1 KAIVGRFVGR
11 LPLGAIAF
19 DQLGSRVDVSFVP
32 GIGFVRRAFT
42 PSIGLLRL
50 PHADMQSIEIEH
62 KILPTL
68 EFQAAFRHRSGF
80 ELPTV
85 EVSPRGG
92 ETSVSST
99 GTSTYN
105 ELAVAVRQTWR
116 SDRELF
122 VSYARS

>member
-1 KAIVGRFVGR
+1 FGESAVSPRFAISYVFDNKAQTTIKASVGRFVGR

-19 DQLGSRVDVSFVP
+19 EQLGSRVDVSFVP
-32 GIGFVRRAFT
+32 GTGFVRRAFS
-42 PSIGLLRL
+42 PSIGLLGL

-85 EVSPRGG
+85 DVSRLGG
-92 ETSVSST
+92 
-99 GTSTYN
+99 
-105 ELAVAVRQTWR
+105 
-116 SDRELF
+116 D
-122 VSYARS
+122 